1 MQGNEY
7 GKKRKKKD
15 QNPWVGRKSKFWF
28 RGLDVP
34 WFTPGLC
41 QDLILGCRKQNPL
54 MKAPSLGFLIP
65 LPEELSRTESQAIL
79 KRAGSLSLQELQK
92 VCVCDPQRCS
102 RLQVFGEVF
111 EEICNSSLIFGDILK
126 EVKVMETYFP
136 HLPTDSQAHC
146 SAHTTSSLTEILPST
161 AVSTL

>member
-1 MQGNEY
+1 MVY
-7 GKKRKKKD
+7 
-15 QNPWVGRKSKFWF
+15 
-28 RGLDVP
+28 
-34 WFTPGLC
+34 PGALPRP
-41 QDLILGCRKQNPL
+41 DLGCRKWYPL
-54 MKAPSLGFLIP
+54 MKAPSPGFLIP
-65 LPEELSRTESQAIL
+65 LPEELFGKESQAIL

-92 VCVCDPQRCS
+92 VCMCDPQRCS

-161 AVSTL
+161 AVSTLQTRKITDSE